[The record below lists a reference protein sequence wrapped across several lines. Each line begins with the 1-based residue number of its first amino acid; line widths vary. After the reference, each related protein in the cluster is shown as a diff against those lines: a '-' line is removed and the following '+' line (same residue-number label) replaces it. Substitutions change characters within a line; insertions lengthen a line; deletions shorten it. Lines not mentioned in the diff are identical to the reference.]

1 MSFVRAPSPQSIDD
15 IRDWYEGVVES
26 LVRHR
31 ASVHDALRGGGSAEP
46 RFVGMSAGDVDAFFL
61 AQRQNLDQL
70 SIINLVASAE
80 AELRK
85 DYRERVDGNYK
96 DSLSKTYVNFHR
108 TLGPTRRVRPPFDE
122 GGILDR
128 LKESGTVAAHLVTN
142 FRDVLRL
149 RHWIAHG
156 RYWSQPLANA
166 VYIPD
171 DVYRTIAE
179 LPAALPS

>member
-1 MSFVRAPSPQSIDD
+1 MSAVRAPSPQSIDD
-15 IRDWYEGVVES
+15 IRDWYEGIVES
-26 LVRHR
+26 LVLHR
-31 ASVHDALRGGGSAEP
+31 AFVHAALRSGGTAEP
-46 RFVGMSAGDVDAFFL
+46 RFVGMSAGDVDAFFI

-70 SIINLVASAE
+70 TIINLVASAE

-85 DYRERVDGNYK
+85 DYKKRVESNFK
-96 DSLSKTYVNFHR
+96 DALSKAYVYFHR
-108 TLGPTRRVRPPFDE
+108 SLGSTQRARPPFD
-122 GGILDR
+122 GGGVLEH
-128 LKESGTVAAHLVTN
+128 LKQSGTVAAHLVTN

-171 DVYRTIAE
+171 DVYRTITA
-179 LPAALPS
+179 LLTALP